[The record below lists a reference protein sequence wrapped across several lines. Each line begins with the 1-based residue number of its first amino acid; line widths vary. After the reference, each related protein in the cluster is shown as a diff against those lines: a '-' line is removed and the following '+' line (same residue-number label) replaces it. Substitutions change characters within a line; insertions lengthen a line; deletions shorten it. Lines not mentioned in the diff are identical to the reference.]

1 MEYVVVVEIQNP
13 EIQEPRTKM
22 PRTKEEYKRKP
33 GPKEK
38 IQRSKFKGSTI
49 FRECLNFII
58 WNFFGSWLL
67 GFLVLV
73 FPTFAAKIEI
83 KL

>member
-1 MEYVVVVEIQNP
+1 MEYVGVVEIQNP
-13 EIQEPRTKM
+13 EIQEPRTKNQ
-22 PRTKEEYKRKP
+22 RRIQKKP

-58 WNFFGSWLL
+58 WNFFGSWHL